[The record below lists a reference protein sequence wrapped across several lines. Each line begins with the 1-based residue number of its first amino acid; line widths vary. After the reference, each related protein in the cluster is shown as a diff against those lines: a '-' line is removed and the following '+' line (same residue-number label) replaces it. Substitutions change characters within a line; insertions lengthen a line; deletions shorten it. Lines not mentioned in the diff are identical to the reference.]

1 MYACQYQ
8 SPNVFH
14 ATPVGIHVC
23 SLHLFL
29 YFCFANKI
37 IYTIFL
43 DSTYMHKIIYNICFS
58 LSDLLHSLHWSL
70 GPSTALQMAQFQSFF
85 YGWVIFHYI
94 YVLHLLY
101 PFFCWWTFRLLPCP
115 GIVNSAAMN
124 IELYVSLELWFS
136 QGICPIMGLLSDM
149 IVLFLVF

>member
-43 DSTYMHKIIYNICFS
+43 DSTYMHNNIQYLFFS
-58 LSDLLHSLHWSL
+58 FWLTSFFTLVFRSIHSSANGTISVL
-70 GPSTALQMAQFQSFF
+70 F